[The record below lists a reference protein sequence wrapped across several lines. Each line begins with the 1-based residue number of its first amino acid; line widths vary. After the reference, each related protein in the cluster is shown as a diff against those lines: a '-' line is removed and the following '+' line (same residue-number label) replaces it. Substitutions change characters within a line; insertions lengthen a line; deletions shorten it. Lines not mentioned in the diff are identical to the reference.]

1 MKLVLL
7 ILVCS
12 ITCIS
17 CAQSNDEII
26 GTWKV
31 KNQYYQAVYEM
42 VEYKGKFF
50 GKIHYYN
57 DGKTTYKGNN
67 EKEDYF
73 LTNVEKRGGKYIK
86 GKMYL
91 PGGAH
96 YEVVFTLKNKDTLEA
111 LMTVEGQP
119 YKETWIRKINKQ

>member
-1 MKLVLL
+1 MKQLLL

-12 ITCIS
+12 ITFIA

-26 GTWKV
+26 GIWKV
-31 KNQYYQAVYEM
+31 KNEYYQAEYEII
-42 VEYKGKFF
+42 EYKGKFL
-50 GKIHYYN
+50 GKIHHYN
-57 DGKTTYKGNN
+57 DGKTEYKGND
-67 EKEDYF
+67 EKKDYF
-73 LTNVEKRGGKYIK
+73 LTNVEKKGKKYVK

-91 PGGAH
+91 PGGTY

-119 YKETWIRKINKQ
+119 YQETWIRKNN